1 MPKKY
6 TNLTLKEREQI
17 HSMLWDKVSL
27 REIAQRMGRSPSTIS
42 REISR
47 NTPSVRKRYTPHL
60 AQEKYE
66 YRKRKVRER
75 PRLKNPDIV
84 EYVHKKL
91 KNNNWS
97 PEQIAGRWNKEH
109 RNITIS
115 HEAIYQYIYDT
126 TMPGDREDLR
136 PYLRR
141 RHKRRWRKHN
151 VWKDRKTLIPN
162 RISIDVRPKSVE
174 ARRRVGHWEGDTIES
189 NRASKSGL
197 QTLCERKSRMVK
209 ITKLSSRTSLDTMG
223 AIISKLQS
231 YPPSIRQ
238 TLTLDN
244 GHEHARHEIITK
256 ILGTKCYFAHP
267 YRSCERGTN
276 ENTNGLIRYYF
287 PKGTDFSMIPD
298 EEIERVENLLNS
310 RPRKVLKYLTP
321 LEVFNG
327 SVAL

>member
-6 TNLTLKEREQI
+6 TNLTIEEREQI
-17 HSMLWDKVSL
+17 HFMLWDKLTL

-47 NTPSVRKRYTPHL
+47 NTPPARKRYTPHL
-60 AQEKYE
+60 AQKQYE
-66 YRKRKVRER
+66 HRKQIVRER
-75 PRLKNPDIV
+75 PRLKDPAIV
-84 EYVHKKL
+84 EYVHEKL
-91 KNNNWS
+91 VNENWS
-97 PEQIAGRWNKEH
+97 PEQIAGRWSREH
-109 RNITIS
+109 KNITIS

-126 TMPGDREDLR
+126 TMPGNKEDLR

-151 VWKDRKTLIPN
+151 PWKDRKTLIPN
-162 RISIDVRPKSVE
+162 RISIDLRPKAVE
-174 ARRRVGHWEGDTIES
+174 ARKRVGHWEGDTIES
-189 NRASKSGL
+189 NRASQSGL
-197 QTLCERKSRMVK
+197 QTLCERKSRLVK
-209 ITKLSSRTSLDTMG
+209 ITKLSSRTSWDTIG

-244 GHEHARHEIITK
+244 GHEHTRHEIITK

-287 PKGTDFSMIPD
+287 PKGTDFATTPD
-298 EEIERVENLLNS
+298 EKIERVENLLNS
-310 RPRKVLKYLTP
+310 RPRKVLNYVTP
-321 LEVFNG
+321 QEVFNR